1 MKRFHDWPQRLA
13 EHILSARE
21 AKFRWGHFDCALF
34 AAGAIHAMTGTDLAA
49 DFRGKYHDEAGA
61 RALFARAIAHAGG
74 VLRLVDLGFAARGDL
89 VLTNNGSTEPG
100 LGIVGLDGN
109 KALCAGERGLS
120 HIARAHWLRTWHV

>member
-1 MKRFHDWPQRLA
+1 MTRFHNWPELLA
-13 EHILSARE
+13 AHIISSRE

-49 DFRGKYHDEAGA
+49 DFRGKYHDEAGG
-61 RALFARAIAHAGG
+61 RPFFARAMAHPGG
-74 VLRLVDLGFAARGDL
+74 VLRLVDLVFAARGDL

-109 KALCAGERGLS
+109 KALCAG
-120 HIARAHWLRTWHV
+120 